1 MLVLSRNIGE
11 ELNIGQDVILKV
23 IDVKGKR
30 VKIGIEA
37 DESFLVRRQELGES
51 LHLDNSILMQ
61 TNCSN

>member
-11 ELNIGQDVILKV
+11 ELNIGQDVTLKV

-37 DESFLVRRQELGES
+37 DESIPVRRQELSEW
-51 LHLDNSILMQ
+51 LDLDNSMLMQ